1 MTGATGRLGR
11 LFQVEAAQMRPQAPD
26 LWPIS
31 RRLGD
36 GAKILWDF
44 KGQAPQDW
52 PEDAVLLHLAGTLS
66 GDEAALHANVTL
78 AEVVLRAAVARKAR
92 LVLFASS
99 VAVYRPSAGV
109 IEETATP
116 DPAGAYGRAKWQAEQ
131 VLADGLAAAG
141 IAFCALRIANVAGA
155 DALLGGAAGRVGPVV
170 LDPVA
175 GQPMGP
181 ERSYIGPRTLA
192 RVVLDLAGRRDLP
205 PVLNIAQPGA
215 VAMGDLL
222 QAAGLDWRFGPA
234 RAETVPRV
242 VVDTAR
248 LQGLMAVEPATPA
261 GLIGELAALRGRW
274 P

>member
-1 MTGATGRLGR
+1 
-11 LFQVEAAQMRPQAPD
+11 MRPRGPD

-31 RRLGD
+31 RRAGD

-44 KGQAPQDW
+44 KGQAPKDW

-78 AEVVLRAAVARKAR
+78 AQAVLGAAVARKAR

-99 VAVYRPSAGV
+99 VAVYRPSSQV
-109 IEETATP
+109 IDEAALP
-116 DPAGAYGRAKWQAEQ
+116 DPVSAYGRSKWAAEQ
-131 VLADGLAAAG
+131 VLSEGLAAAG
-141 IAFCALRIANVAGA
+141 IGFCALRIANVAGA
-155 DALLGGAAGRVGPVV
+155 DALLGGAASRVGPVV
-170 LDPVA
+170 LDPVR

-215 VAMGDLL
+215 LAMGDLL
-222 QAAGLDWRFGPA
+222 QAAGLDWRFGPV

-242 VVDTAR
+242 VVGTAR
-248 LQGLMAVEPATPA
+248 LQGLMAVDAATPA
-261 GLIGELAALRGRW
+261 GLIGELAALQGRW